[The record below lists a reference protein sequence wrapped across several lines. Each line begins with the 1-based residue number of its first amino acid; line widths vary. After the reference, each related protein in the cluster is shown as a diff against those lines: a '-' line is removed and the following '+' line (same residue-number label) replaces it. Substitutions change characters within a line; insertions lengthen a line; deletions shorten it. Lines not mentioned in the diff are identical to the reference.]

1 MNEMAAII
9 HGPVLDCLG
18 MGVDIALN
26 NYNSVKMNRLA
37 SSLIHYTNRYGS
49 HRLLQQHAIKR
60 NILYHQTTIFQ
71 QQHKRSITTTITHK
85 HTHQTTLNNIHPQ
98 HLYQIINNVDQYYSF
113 LPYCNE
119 SKILQTSNCGTM
131 YDAVL
136 KVGFSLPSS
145 SSLLPGSSSS
155 LLEER
160 YVSRVKMTPPST
172 KDSDMKPIWIVE
184 AKSIQSQLF
193 DSLKSRWQLSIADDT
208 NQISNI
214 VQQQYTNNVNSQ
226 YDTNNVQS
234 TAASCNVN
242 FEVEIQVSNPLISF
256 TLSQVLKDVA
266 KKQVDAFEKRCI
278 DVPTKMV

>member
-1 MNEMAAII
+1 MT
-9 HGPVLDCLG
+9 
-18 MGVDIALN
+18 
-26 NYNSVKMNRLA
+26 MNRLA
-37 SSLIHYTNRYGS
+37 PLMHYTNRYGS
-49 HRLLQQHAIKR
+49 HRLLQQQHVIIR
-60 NILYHQTTIFQ
+60 NNITATLYHQTTPTTFQ
-71 QQHKRSITTTITHK
+71 QQQQRSITTTTTHK

-145 SSLLPGSSSS
+145 SLLPGSSSSSSS

-160 YVSRVKMTPPST
+160 YVSRVKMTPPLT
-172 KDSDMKPIWIVE
+172 DGDSDMKPIWVVE

-193 DSLKSRWQLSIADDT
+193 DSLKSRWQLSIADDNT
-208 NQISNI
+208 QSGSID
-214 VQQQYTNNVNSQ
+214 QQQRRTNNVNSQ
-226 YDTNNVQS
+226 VGTNKLQS
-234 TAASCNVN
+234 TITSCDVN

-278 DVPTKMV
+278 DVPTKI

>member
-1 MNEMAAII
+1 
-9 HGPVLDCLG
+9 
-18 MGVDIALN
+18 
-26 NYNSVKMNRLA
+26 MNRLVP
-37 SSLIHYTNRYGS
+37 LIHYTNRYGS
-49 HRLLQQHAIKR
+49 HRLLQQHINKR
-60 NILYHQTTIFQ
+60 NITRTILYHQTTIFQ
-71 QQHKRSITTTITHK
+71 QQQQRSITTTHK

-98 HLYQIINNVDQYYSF
+98 HLYQIINNVDEYYSF

-136 KVGFSLPSS
+136 KVGLPSS

-160 YVSRVKMTPPST
+160 YVSRVKMIPPST
-172 KDSDMKPIWIVE
+172 KDSNTKQPIWVVE

-193 DSLKSRWQLSIADDT
+193 DSLKSRWELSIADDT
-208 NQISNI
+208 NQSSSIDQ
-214 VQQQYTNNVNSQ
+214 QQQYINNNDSRV
-226 YDTNNVQS
+226 DTNNVQS
-234 TAASCNVN
+234 TATSCNVN

-256 TLSQVLKDVA
+256 TLNQVLKDVA

-278 DVPTKMV
+278 DIVPMKI

>member
-1 MNEMAAII
+1 
-9 HGPVLDCLG
+9 
-18 MGVDIALN
+18 
-26 NYNSVKMNRLA
+26 MNRLA
-37 SSLIHYTNRYGS
+37 HTTHRYGF
-49 HRLLQQHAIKR
+49 HRLLNQCVIER
-60 NILYHQTTIFQ
+60 NNITNTILYHQTTPTTFHQ
-71 QQHKRSITTTITHK
+71 RSITTATTHK

-119 SKILQTSNCGTM
+119 SKILQTSNCGSM

-136 KVGFSLPSS
+136 KVGFSLPSSSS

-160 YVSRVKMTPPST
+160 YVSRVKMIPPST
-172 KDSDMKPIWIVE
+172 DKSIDSNSKKMKPIWIVE

-208 NQISNI
+208 QSNSI
-214 VQQQYTNNVNSQ
+214 DQQQHTNNVNSQ
-226 YDTNNVQS
+226 DKNNIQS
-234 TAASCNVN
+234 TTTSCNVN

-256 TLSQVLKDVA
+256 TLNQVLKDVA
-266 KKQVDAFEKRCI
+266 KKQVAAFERRCNDI
-278 DVPTKMV
+278 VPMKI